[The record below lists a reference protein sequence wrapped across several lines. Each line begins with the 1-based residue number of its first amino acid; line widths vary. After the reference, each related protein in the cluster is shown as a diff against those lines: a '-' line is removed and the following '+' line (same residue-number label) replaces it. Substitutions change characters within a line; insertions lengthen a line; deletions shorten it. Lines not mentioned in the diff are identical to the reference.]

1 MMILLRT
8 NAENIFWLGRY
19 LARTQALCQ
28 AFPFKDNNE
37 AREYAHAF
45 CLAAYDAATLNELIL
60 DESQPTSFRK
70 QFQSAIDNIQ
80 QLRGVLSAKAYA
92 ELSQLIR
99 HAKEHRHY
107 ICDVVGECQD
117 ILEAESP
124 DIFLFFSLGHSVEQL
139 DSQLR
144 LKQDD
149 SVTLARIDHIV
160 ESLAALGWD
169 SIMPVWK
176 QLHHHPDHLN
186 YYQFTDHLQFVLGV
200 DA

>member
-1 MMILLRT
+1 MMLLKT

-28 AFPFKDNNE
+28 EFPFKDNDY
-37 AREYAHAF
+37 AREYAMAY
-45 CLAAYDAATLNELIL
+45 CLPASDAASLNEFIL
-60 DESQPTSFRK
+60 DAEQPNSFRK
-70 QFQSAIDNIQ
+70 QFQAAIENIQ
-80 QLRGVLSAKAYA
+80 QLRGVLSSKAYA

-99 HAKEHRHY
+99 QAKEHRHY

-139 DSQLR
+139 DTQLR
-144 LKQDD
+144 LRQDE
-149 SVTLARIDHIV
+149 SVTLARLDHIFM
-160 ESLAALGWD
+160 SLSALGWE
-169 SIMPVWK
+169 SLEPIWK
-176 QLHHHPDHLN
+176 QLKHHPDHLN
-186 YYQFTDHLQFVLGV
+186 FYQFTDHLHFILGV